1 MGEGVGCMRNSTVS
15 SDSHIYRPK
24 KKRKE
29 KYSRKLPHWPVTGF
43 DQSWEGENSLNRPNW
58 TEMIILKSI
67 LNSECSDTCIH
78 THMFNALLSVR
89 VCVCVCLT
97 TQMCS
102 TLSSPMDCS
111 SPGFSVHGISQAR
124 ILEWVAIFYFRRS
137 SQPRNWTP
145 VDSIGRWT
153 LNHWAIWE
161 ISFLFFGILVK
172 TKKADGNLVH

>member
-1 MGEGVGCMRNSTVS
+1 MFTWAGKIINLNWN
-15 SDSHIYRPK
+15 DYFK
-24 KKRKE
+24 KYFEFWVLR
-29 KYSRKLPHWPVTGF
+29 HTH
-43 DQSWEGENSLNRPNW
+43 
-58 TEMIILKSI
+58 T
-67 LNSECSDTCIH
+67 H
-78 THMFNALLSVR
+78 THMFNALLSVC
-89 VCVCVCLT
+89 VCMCVCLT

-102 TLSSPMDCS
+102 TLCSPMDCN
-111 SPGFSVHGISQAR
+111 SPGFSVHGISQTR

-161 ISFLFFGILVK
+161 VSFLFFGILMK